1 MTGLVFALGAL
12 RSEHANQLIS
22 HNKKIAEWAFFDLG
36 AAVTGTG
43 TFYSR
48 WYVEF
53 AACCYKGRR
62 ILPPTFF
69 VKIDGQQKT
78 GLVQEHGIETH
89 DEITTPVIT
98 SGEMPAD
105 DLVRDR
111 QKSPVWANSTFNPS
125 LIAEPLDPFIG
136 TGRLITAFAGFTTF
150 KSKRINILKREK
162 KVCLIKL

>member
-1 MTGLVFALGAL
+1 MATVA
-12 RSEHANQLIS
+12 
-22 HNKKIAEWAFFDLG
+22 
-36 AAVTGTG
+36 GTG
-43 TFYSR
+43 TFNSR

-62 ILPPTFF
+62 ILLPTFF

-78 GLVQEHGIETH
+78 GLVQEHGIKTH

-125 LIAEPLDPFIG
+125 LVAEPLDPFIG
-136 TGRLITAFAGFTTF
+136 TGWLITAFAGFTTF
-150 KSKRINILKREK
+150 KSKRINILPTAKQTTE
-162 KVCLIKL
+162 